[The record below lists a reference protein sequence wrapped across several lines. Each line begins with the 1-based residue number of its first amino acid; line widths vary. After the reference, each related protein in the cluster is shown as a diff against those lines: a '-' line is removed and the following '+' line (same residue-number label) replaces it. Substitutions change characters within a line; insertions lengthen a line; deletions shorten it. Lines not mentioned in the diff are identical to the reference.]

1 MNPENG
7 EVSCK
12 VCGTVQEEGANATRD
27 VGTEIRAY
35 GPANTILYEPLGT
48 DLVKA
53 TSQLLGRQYRK
64 TQREV
69 GLDSRTGRQVLL
81 ANAGVSPGVK
91 IYLGGALHADNLATF
106 GIITDRAREL
116 LSRHLEK
123 LPGFN
128 KNSDEGQA
136 FAEEAARTLKSL
148 LPLFVQRILFLP
160 RDQAVREL
168 ERMDEDSIL
177 LQLVRRAVKAA
188 RDKRYKR
195 LTQIELPNGQLPR

>member
-1 MNPENG
+1 M
-7 EVSCK
+7 
-12 VCGTVQEEGANATRD
+12 VQEEGSKAIRD
-27 VGTEIRAY
+27 VGTEVRNNS
-35 GPANTILYEPLGT
+35 PANAIQYEPLGT

-53 TSQLLGRQYRK
+53 TSQLLGKQYRK

-69 GLDSRTGRQVLL
+69 GSDSRTGRQVLL
-81 ANAGVSPGVK
+81 ANAVVSPGTK
-91 IYLGGALHADNLATF
+91 IYLEGALHADNLATF
-106 GIITDRAREL
+106 GNITDRALEL

-123 LPGFN
+123 LPSFN

-136 FAEEAARTLKSL
+136 FAEQAARTLKSL

-168 ERMDEDSIL
+168 ERMDEDSVL

-188 RDKRYKR
+188 RDRRYKR
-195 LTQIELPNGQLPR
+195 LTEVNCPMGNFRGDLNERILQNR